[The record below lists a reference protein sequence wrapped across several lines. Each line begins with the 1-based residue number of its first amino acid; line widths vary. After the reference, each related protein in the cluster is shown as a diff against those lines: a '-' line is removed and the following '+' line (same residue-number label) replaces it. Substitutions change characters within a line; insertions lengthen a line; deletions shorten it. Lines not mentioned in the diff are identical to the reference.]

1 MNTWQERKRLKQRE
15 QTLRDN
21 IRYRQNL
28 REVNR
33 SEKSIDRLCAQ
44 YTAQAVEA
52 ERAGNHTLAVRLA
65 GEAAKLKKHQTVT
78 GNMRDSLEIA
88 HAVQNTNQAM
98 ADIMEVSRNA
108 AGSLLAGAAAPDM
121 YAVQAD
127 LTSMQEHV
135 KDFMEQSEML
145 YEDFEQG
152 DDEPFSEES
161 ERYLK
166 TLMASQNKEKQRRLL
181 QDTNSRLEKLQRNRP
196 TENEGSK

>member
-78 GNMRDSLEIA
+78 GNMRGSLEIA

-135 KDFMEQSEML
+135 KDFMEQSEMF

>member
-52 ERAGNHTLAVRLA
+52 EHAGNHTVAVRLA
-65 GEAAKLKKHQTVT
+65 GEAARLKKHQTVT

-152 DDEPFSEES
+152 DDELFSEES

-181 QDTNSRLEKLQRNRP
+181 QDTNSRLEKIQRNRP

>member
-1 MNTWQERKRLKQRE
+1 
-15 QTLRDN
+15 
-21 IRYRQNL
+21 
-28 REVNR
+28 
-33 SEKSIDRLCAQ
+33 
-44 YTAQAVEA
+44 
-52 ERAGNHTLAVRLA
+52 
-65 GEAAKLKKHQTVT
+65 
-78 GNMRDSLEIA
+78 
-88 HAVQNTNQAM
+88 
-98 ADIMEVSRNA
+98 
-108 AGSLLAGAAAPDM
+108 M

>member
-78 GNMRDSLEIA
+78 GNMRGSLEIA

-135 KDFMEQSEML
+135 KDFMEQSKML

>member
-78 GNMRDSLEIA
+78 GTMRGSLEIA

>member
-78 GNMRDSLEIA
+78 GNMRGSLEIA

-135 KDFMEQSEML
+135 KDFMEQSEMF
-145 YEDFEQG
+145 YEDFEKG